1 MHDLTGGSSGIIK
14 KARDSEVDIDH
25 INLVETGGLDTMPP
39 SKYQGRAGKKGG
51 KNGTGTQSQR
61 YSKNINNEDPEKEK
75 IKENI
80 ENKLTSEEIQKTKI
94 VRDVDKIDT
103 TPIIIANSK
112 K

>member
-1 MHDLTGGSSGIIK
+1 
-14 KARDSEVDIDH
+14 
-25 INLVETGGLDTMPP
+25 MPP
-39 SKYQGRAGKKGG
+39 SKYHGRGGKKGG

-61 YSKNINNEDPEKEK
+61 YSKNVNGEDPEKEK

-80 ENKLTSEEIQKTKI
+80 ENRLTSEEIQKTKI

-103 TPIIIANSK
+103 TPIILPNSK